1 VRPRTPIGT
10 GATPPGDSRA
20 CWNAAIPTPPRT
32 SRTTRSARKVTS
44 VDVARHAGV
53 SQSTVSLVLSGK
65 ATGRVSPATADAV
78 RDAARELGY
87 RPNAAARALR
97 SGTTQ
102 AIGLVVSDVTH
113 PFFGPTLRGAQRA
126 AYAAGHVVVLID
138 DDYGAASGDSTV
150 ERLREGAV
158 DGFVFFA
165 ADPPP
170 SLRRPGAPP
179 IVLVEAERPR
189 MSSVRLDV
197 EAGTDLLIDHLTE
210 LGHRRIG
217 YVRSAVAGQTFAR
230 RHERWA
236 QRLQALGEDPA
247 DQVVVSAHFDA
258 EAAIAAG
265 EALLDRLDRLTAVVC
280 DDDFLASGVLAAAA
294 RRGVDVPRELSVC
307 GFDDVA
313 ISRLV
318 TPPLT
323 TIRFDAGDLGAA
335 AFELLLA
342 RLQGRRAPNRV
353 LPCELRVRESTGPAR
368 G

>member
-1 VRPRTPIGT
+1 MPLIPGSRTP
-10 GATPPGDSRA
+10 
-20 CWNAAIPTPPRT
+20 
-32 SRTTRSARKVTS
+32 RKVTS

-65 ATGRVSPATADAV
+65 APGRVSPATAEAV
-78 RDAARELGY
+78 RVAARELGY

-97 SGTTQ
+97 SGT
-102 AIGLVVSDVTH
+102 ASAVGLVVADVTQ

-126 AYAAGHVVVLID
+126 AFEAGHVVVLID
-138 DDYGAASGDSTV
+138 DNYGAAWGDSSV
-150 ERLREGAV
+150 ELLREGAV
-158 DGFVFFA
+158 DGFLFFA
-165 ADPPP
+165 ADPPA

-179 IVLVEAERPR
+179 IVLVEAEHAGVP
-189 MSSVRLDV
+189 SVRLDV
-197 EAGTDLLIDHLTE
+197 EAGVDLLFDHLTE

-217 YVRSAVAGQTFAR
+217 YLRSAIEGQTFTR
-230 RHERWA
+230 RQTRWA
-236 QRLQALGEDPA
+236 ERLLEIGEDPT
-247 DQVVVSAHFDA
+247 DQVVASSIFTA

-265 EALLDRLDRLTAVVC
+265 NAVLDQLERCTAVIC
-280 DDDFLASGVLAAAA
+280 DDDFLASGVVAAAA
-294 RRGVDVPRELSVC
+294 RRGVAVPDRLSVC

-313 ISRLV
+313 LSRLV

-342 RLQGRRAPNRV
+342 RLHGRRAPNRV

-368 G
+368 R